1 MNLKIIQYTLYSST
15 AVQLTCLLFI
25 DFRLN
30 FKNKEMNMFG
40 IAEYRSSLIILNL
53 IKPGFTCILLVLIF
67 P

>member
-1 MNLKIIQYTLYSST
+1 MNLKIIQYTPLLT
-15 AVQLTCLLFI
+15 KVQLTCLLFI

-40 IAEYRSSLIILNL
+40 IAEYRSSLIILNP
-53 IKPGFTCILLVLIF
+53 IKPGFTLKLFVLFF